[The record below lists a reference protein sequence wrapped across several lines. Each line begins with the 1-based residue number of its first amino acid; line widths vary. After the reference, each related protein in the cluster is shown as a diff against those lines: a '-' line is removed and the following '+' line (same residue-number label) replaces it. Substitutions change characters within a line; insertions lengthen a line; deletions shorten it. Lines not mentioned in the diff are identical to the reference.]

1 MIKNMDALEF
11 IKGLE
16 DESIDL
22 VLTDPPYNIS
32 KDNNFKTMGRSG
44 IDFGEWDKGFDINSW
59 IQLIAPKIKKGGSLV
74 FFNGWENIAEM
85 AKTANEAGLETK
97 DLIRWVK
104 NNPMPR
110 NRDRRYIVDYEMAVW
125 LVKKGGKWTF
135 NRLND
140 TYDRPQYDYPAPS
153 SKIRIHPTQKPVPLL
168 EEILQRHSNK
178 GDLVVDPFAGS
189 GSTAIAC
196 IKQGRKYNIND
207 VDSEMISKTTEWVMK
222 TEEQRNDKQFS
233 RSKRK

>member
-11 IKGLE
+11 IKSLE

-32 KDNNFKTMGRSG
+32 KDNNLNTMKSANRQGV
-44 IDFGEWDKGFDINSW
+44 DFGEWDKGFDLNSW
-59 IQLIAPKIKKGGSLV
+59 IELIVPKIKKGGSMI
-74 FFNGWENIAEM
+74 FFNSWLHLSEM
-85 AKTANEAGLETK
+85 NTTANNAGLETK
-97 DLIRWVK
+97 DLIRWIK
-104 NNPMPR
+104 SNPMPR
-110 NRDRRYIVDYEMAVW
+110 NRDRRYIVDYEVAVW

-168 EEILQRHSNK
+168 EEMLQRHTNK

-196 IKQGRKYNIND
+196 INQGRQYNIND
-207 VDSEMISKTTEWVMK
+207 VDTEMIKNAEKWIEKT
-222 TEEQRNDKQFS
+222 KQENS
-233 RSKRK
+233 LSLID